1 MHSLKQ
7 PKILAWWTLRAQEYI
22 SCICCILMLVG
33 FLFSRG
39 LLSIAM
45 IALFLNALHPAR
57 VRICWTYF
65 RQSPFALSCLLFFLV
80 YLVSGLWSSDIR
92 NWLGMLQIKL
102 PFIFMP
108 FAMFSLP
115 LQQVKYRKLV
125 LFAMLLVLLTGMLYG
140 YGYLFTDPQ
149 YLAHQRHLPSPL
161 EGDYIR
167 FTIALV
173 LGLQFVVYLLLE
185 RSVFHLKRYTR
196 YLLGAWALVTVLYI
210 HLQAAKTG
218 LLGLYLV
225 VGVYLLFAFLK
236 GKRWMGVLVLT
247 TVASLTVI
255 AVYFVPSVNRQIK
268 EMTYEQKIWKTD
280 QTKQFHQTS
289 SIVPRLVSYT
299 IAADIIKEHPIL
311 GTGAGDLKDEIDKR
325 YIAEYPNIIQESRL
339 LPHNQFICTA
349 ALAGIP
355 LALSV
360 IILLVSP
367 LLRTRIRIYALVT
380 MIVMALGFMIEPMLE
395 TQYGVFTYLFFTMI
409 WVSLLRKQKSV
420 AAADADSC

>member
-7 PKILAWWTLRAQEYI
+7 PKILAWWTLPVQEYI

-45 IALFLNALHPAR
+45 IALLLNALHPAR
-57 VRICWTYF
+57 IRVCWTYF
-65 RQSPFALSCLLFFLV
+65 RQSPFALSCLLLFLV
-80 YLVSGLWSSDIR
+80 YFVSGFWSSDTS

-115 LQQVKYRKLV
+115 LQQVRYRKLV
-125 LFAMLLVLLTGMLYG
+125 LFAMLFVLLMGMLYG
-140 YGYLFTDPQ
+140 YSYLLTDPK
-149 YLAHQRHLPSPL
+149 YLSQQRHLPSPL

-185 RSVFHLKRYTR
+185 RSVFHLKRYTK
-196 YLLGAWALVTVLYI
+196 YLLAGWALVTILYI

-218 LLGLYLV
+218 LLGFYLV

-236 GKRWMGVLVLT
+236 GKKWLGILALT

-255 AVYFVPSVNRQIK
+255 AVFFVPSVNRQLR
-268 EMTYEQKIWKTD
+268 EMAQEQKIWKAD

-311 GTGAGDLKDEIDKR
+311 GTGAGDLKDEMDKR
-325 YIAEYPNIIQESRL
+325 YIADYPNIIQESRL

-355 LALSV
+355 LGLSV
-360 IILLVSP
+360 VILLISP
-367 LLRTRIRIYALVT
+367 LFRTRIRIYALVT

-409 WVSLLRKQKSV
+409 WVSLLRKQR
-420 AAADADSC
+420 A